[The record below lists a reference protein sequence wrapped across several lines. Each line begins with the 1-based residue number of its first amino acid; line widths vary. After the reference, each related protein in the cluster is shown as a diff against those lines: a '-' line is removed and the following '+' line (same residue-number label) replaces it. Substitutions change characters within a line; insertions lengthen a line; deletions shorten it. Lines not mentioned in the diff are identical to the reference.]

1 MIAAAL
7 LAGCVETGAPAAS
20 PAAATRTVSASDFD
34 GILLSSELFR
44 LTNRERISHG
54 VAPLVHRTELD
65 RVADR
70 QASYMGLVERPDH
83 FNPIPGA
90 NTVGERV
97 ALAHLYPL
105 MAAEN
110 AAMVPALRGEDT
122 RERTY
127 SYAALAGTIIEGW
140 MNSPGHRANILNAG
154 MTQIGCAARMAHG
167 VGGNPRVFAA
177 QVFTSDLER

>member
-1 MIAAAL
+1 VAAL
-7 LAGCVETGAPAAS
+7 ISGCVEPGAPA
-20 PAAATRTVSASDFD
+20 PAPTAGTRTVSAADFD
-34 GILLSSELFR
+34 DALLSSELLR
-44 LTNRERISHG
+44 LTNRERVAHG
-54 VAPLVHRTELD
+54 VPMLVHRVELD

-83 FNPIPGA
+83 FNPIPGS

-110 AAMVPALRGEDT
+110 AAMVPALPGEDA
-122 RERTY
+122 RERTN
-127 SYAALAGTIIEGW
+127 SYTGLAETIILGW
-140 MNSPGHRANILNAG
+140 MNSPGHRANILNPG

-177 QVFTSDLER
+177 QVFTSDLEH